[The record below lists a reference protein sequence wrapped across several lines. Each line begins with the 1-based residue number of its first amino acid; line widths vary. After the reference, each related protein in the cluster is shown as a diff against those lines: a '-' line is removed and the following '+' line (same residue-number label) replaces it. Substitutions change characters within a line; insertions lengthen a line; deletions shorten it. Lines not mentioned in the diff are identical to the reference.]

1 LAGSHQDVGME
12 RGIERYRFG
21 ARHGD
26 DDGSRHELIGDGTIS
41 RPPLAGLDWLGGD
54 SFDGAGSR
62 SPGAVI
68 SDGQLID
75 RRCSWT
81 RSSSDVGQLFDHF
94 VCDLLAIRPKR
105 TSLVAPH
112 MSAFGG
118 KADMAFCG
126 ANVCF

>member
-1 LAGSHQDVGME
+1 AGLHLAGSHQDVGME

-81 RSSSDVGQLFDHF
+81 RSSYYQCPLWVKS
-94 VCDLLAIRPKR
+94 K
-105 TSLVAPH
+105 H
-112 MSAFGG
+112 MSWISLP
-118 KADMAFCG
+118 
-126 ANVCF
+126 